1 MTPLV
6 RNPYDSWPVEHLAWA
21 TGFSDLRP
29 PETLGSHADLR
40 LQLEL
45 KTQSLFVK
53 YTVLRDSD
61 LRSNPLLA
69 AAIADNA
76 NGVRDAVVG
85 QAILLSIRADAEDFS
100 DANHQVGP
108 NRAFPHRYERAIPV
122 LKRIDSFVDDQAIA
136 LPTGSTMKAAAVF
149 RTNLKALLESTV
161 LPESQLALLAEAVDR
176 AEQQARSSLIRFAD
190 VYEFLVRRSGLDP
203 FGDVIQWCKAA
214 HVLAVPAYL
223 GVAPLTVDRDVSP
236 AQVRFFRRM
245 PTPALSRDDRFGE
258 LLPRRILSDQA
269 LLALTYT
276 EIMDLRQVA
285 EQEGYFE
292 AFARARR
299 AYAEGEQSFASAYA
313 DYLRSLQE
321 YIERI
326 GVERRVELVPW
337 QQHIARNALRGRA
350 ATDALL
356 RFGVPLVMLSGF
368 ALLIQSLGLIEII
381 GGAVATGQG
390 LKFVGEQF
398 GEADP
403 LTKLLDGISISK

>member
-1 MTPLV
+1 
-6 RNPYDSWPVEHLAWA
+6 
-21 TGFSDLRP
+21 
-29 PETLGSHADLR
+29 
-40 LQLEL
+40 
-45 KTQSLFVK
+45 
-53 YTVLRDSD
+53 
-61 LRSNPLLA
+61 
-69 AAIADNA
+69 
-76 NGVRDAVVG
+76 
-85 QAILLSIRADAEDFS
+85 
-100 DANHQVGP
+100 
-108 NRAFPHRYERAIPV
+108 
-122 LKRIDSFVDDQAIA
+122 
-136 LPTGSTMKAAAVF
+136 
-149 RTNLKALLESTV
+149 
-161 LPESQLALLAEAVDR
+161 
-176 AEQQARSSLIRFAD
+176 
-190 VYEFLVRRSGLDP
+190 
-203 FGDVIQWCKAA
+203 
-214 HVLAVPAYL
+214 
-223 GVAPLTVDRDVSP
+223 
-236 AQVRFFRRM
+236 
-245 PTPALSRDDRFGE
+245 
-258 LLPRRILSDQA
+258 LSDQA